1 MPIISPARVAHWVV
15 DVVDLSWLRV
25 TKDLG
30 PYLALWDQRSSF
42 FARHDDEEKN
52 GWMLSNGVGNQNVEI
67 LKTGSLYFVTAW
79 NVDLK

>member
-1 MPIISPARVAHWVV
+1 MPIISPACVAHWVV

-30 PYLALWDQRSSF
+30 PCGTNDQ
-42 FARHDDEEKN
+42 HDDEEET
-52 GWMLSNGVGNQNVEI
+52 GWMLSNGVGNQNVDM